1 MVARVAPHQGHRCSP
16 VQSSLRVDV
25 SLESLLTLAVLSLF
39 CQLSH
44 GILPTAPATAVL
56 RQCPQQQA
64 LMVTLWHPPSWRV
77 ATLRRAPGLAP
88 GAMKAGGTCHL
99 RCHLTSPSMR
109 CTLALAAITASS
121 QVSSSLLCRETGQRQ
136 CRCRALIR
144 APQACLTRPA
154 TQRTGRSRSQNKAL
168 AAIVAQR
175 GGTESLML
183 HAIC

>member
-16 VQSSLRVDV
+16 VRSSLRVDV
-25 SLESLLTLAVLSLF
+25 FQESPLTLAVLSLF

-64 LMVTLWHPPSWRV
+64 LMATLWHPPSWRV
-77 ATLRRAPGLAP
+77 ATLRQAPGLAP
-88 GAMKAGGTCHL
+88 GAMKADGTCHL
-99 RCHLTSPSMR
+99 SCHLTSPSMR
-109 CTLALAAITASS
+109 CTLALAAITASF
-121 QVSSSLLCRETGQRQ
+121 QVSSSLPCRETGQRQ
-136 CRCRALIR
+136 CRASIR
-144 APQACLTRPA
+144 APQARSTRPP
-154 TQRTGRSRSQNKAL
+154 TQRTGRSRGQNKPP